1 MHQLRARLYDFAI
14 RQTPHPTLEWEKRSE
29 FVENSEVI
37 PAFVREIH
45 YDGPT
50 GTVWVKLRSS
60 EQAQDPILA
69 ITFEYSIP
77 SRRGR
82 ALPVFRNQSPNESL
96 TRPPRVARLVAL
108 AHKLEELVQSGKVK
122 DYAELARLTRVS
134 PARIG
139 QIVILGQLAPA
150 IQEQVLFLPAD
161 QAGLIPER
169 ALREIAREPRW
180 DRQRSSFERLLAAR
194 S

>member
-77 SRRGR
+77 SRRWQGSPRFPESITERISHATATRGTPGR
-82 ALPVFRNQSPNESL
+82 IGSQARRTGSIWQSKGLCGTSPAHARFPGAYWPNRDPGP
-96 TRPPRVARLVAL
+96 TRPGDSGTGSFPAGGPGRFDSRTGTPGNRART
-108 AHKLEELVQSGKVK
+108 S
-122 DYAELARLTRVS
+122 
-134 PARIG
+134 
-139 QIVILGQLAPA
+139 LG
-150 IQEQVLFLPAD
+150 
-161 QAGLIPER
+161 
-169 ALREIAREPRW
+169 
-180 DRQRSSFERLLAAR
+180 SAAF
-194 S
+194 